1 MSKRCKQF
9 LRSCT
14 PTHSIL
20 VDARGDIRDTFM
32 NLTTVVQCQSAT
44 FIRILANSLESFATS
59 NFYNDWQQILKN
71 VATVAQSYTPT
82 YSQMLAVKRF
92 HTLLQQNN
100 YAKTFVYGNSSAV
113 RLGNFYSSNFIF
125 VNRGVNGI
133 EGTLSTACLLYTSPS
148 PRDRSLSRMPSSA

>member
-1 MSKRCKQF
+1 M
-9 LRSCT
+9 
-14 PTHSIL
+14 L
-20 VDARGDIRDTFM
+20 VAIFGDTFM

-113 RLGNFYSSNFIF
+113 RLGNFLF
-125 VNRGVNGI
+125 V
-133 EGTLSTACLLYTSPS
+133 
-148 PRDRSLSRMPSSA
+148 